1 MGLTGIQIYKLLPQT
16 NCKDCG
22 EPTCLAFAMKLAA
35 GKAELAKCPYVSDA
49 AKAQLSEASAPPI
62 RDVTLGQGDVAHKVG
77 GETVKYRHEKT
88 FVNPT
93 GIAVA
98 LSNTQD
104 GAVVDAEVKLL
115 NEVKFERVGFTLRPN
130 FAFLWDEK
138 KDQASFLD
146 LVKKVSGATQKGLIL
161 SSPDLGT
168 LKAAAD
174 LLKGRKFAL
183 HAATAEN
190 ADQFVQFA
198 KDYGCVVVAKGETL
212 EELAAVGEKFV
223 AAGLKEVILD
233 PGGMSP
239 FRKALTDSIAIRR
252 AALDKKFRPLGF
264 PTIAFPCGM
273 TDHAELQAAYAAILM
288 DKYAGIVVLGT
299 LNPAMVLPLVVNR
312 LNIYTDPQRPMTMD
326 QGIYPINN
334 PSPGSPLIITT
345 NFALTYFVVSAEVE
359 ASRVPTWLL
368 IMDTEGMSVLTA
380 WSAGKFVADAMAPF
394 VKKSGIADK
403 VSHKKIIIPGYV
415 AQLSGEFQEE
425 LGEGWEVVI
434 GTREAADIPKF
445 LKDYVAKHGS

>member
-35 GKAELAKCPYVSDA
+35 GKAELSKCPFVSEA

-62 RDVTLGQGDVAHKVG
+62 RDVTLGQGDAAHKVG

-93 GIAVA
+93 GLAVA
-98 LSNTQD
+98 LTNGMD
-104 GAVVDAEVKLL
+104 AGAVDIELKLL
-115 NEVKFERVGFTLRPN
+115 NDVKFERVGFTLRPN
-130 FAFLWDEK
+130 YAFLWDQK

-146 LVKKVSGATQKGLIL
+146 LVKKVTAATEKGLIV
-161 SSPDLGT
+161 SSEDVAT
-168 LKAAAD
+168 LKAAAE
-174 LLKGRKFAL
+174 LLKGKKFAL
-183 HAATAEN
+183 HAATTAT
-190 ADQFVQFA
+190 ADQFIQFA
-198 KDYGCVVVAKGETL
+198 KDFGCTVVAKGDSL
-212 EELAAVGEKFV
+212 EDLAAVGEKFV
-223 AAGLKEVILD
+223 AAGLKEVLLD
-233 PGGMSP
+233 PGMFSNL
-239 FRKALTDSIAIRR
+239 RKALTDSIAIRR
-252 AALDKKFRPLGF
+252 AALDKKFRALGF
-264 PTIAFPCGM
+264 PTLAFPCAM
-273 TDHAELQAAYAAILM
+273 TNHKELQAAYASMLM
-288 DKYAGIVVLGT
+288 DKYAGIVVLGS
-299 LNPAMVLPLVVNR
+299 LDPAVVLPLVVNR
-312 LNIYTDPQRPMTMD
+312 LNIFTDPQRPMTMD

-334 PSPGSPLIITT
+334 PGPGSPLIITT

-394 VKKSGIADK
+394 VKKSGVSEK

-445 LKDYVAKHGS
+445 LKDYVAKHGA